1 MNRHQLIAIE
11 ALEQMKSEDLA
22 RCRWAFRNH
31 TPEQM
36 QEEYGNSG
44 DSCAEVLAGYQ
55 RADAKI
61 QAAINWVSPRNEE
74 KVLGRASTCC

>member
-22 RCRWAFRNH
+22 RCRRAFRSY
-31 TPEQM
+31 TPEEM

-44 DSCAEVLAGYQ
+44 DTCAEVLAGYE

-61 QAAINWVSPRNEE
+61 QAAINWVKDQEE
-74 KVLGRASTCC
+74 